1 VKRRLPTVSEIASI
15 WQKAFATV
23 DGALDAARSDIHSPP
38 STLID
43 SWISAMSDPALP
55 LRPIRRPPASCADI
69 QKAES
74 RLGFSLPEQVR
85 ELYLSTNGLEWIRT
99 AGHPFSFGGHF
110 PPLDRLVLAGHFP
123 DALSRLSL
131 QHWEQYRKEVGEPK
145 VVELFAPG
153 SLTHVLGDPE
163 TTLSFEDLDLFLS
176 LQIPPDTG
184 CLLIAHRD
192 ELGVPKDSVIEVEN
206 LTATRYESLSHWLSS
221 HVKIRVAV
229 IQK

>member
-1 VKRRLPTVSEIASI
+1 
-15 WQKAFATV
+15 
-23 DGALDAARSDIHSPP
+23 
-38 STLID
+38 
-43 SWISAMSDPALP
+43 
-55 LRPIRRPPASCADI
+55 
-69 QKAES
+69 
-74 RLGFSLPEQVR
+74 
-85 ELYLSTNGLEWIRT
+85 
-99 AGHPFSFGGHF
+99 
-110 PPLDRLVLAGHFP
+110 
-123 DALSRLSL
+123 L